1 MEALLALMKNKLLDS
16 NKWWFLF
23 LVMITILFS
32 SCSNSDR
39 QNKAGAV
46 NDEYKDTILRK
57 PPATFTDTI
66 IIDFPAAVFY
76 NPDSLQLEKIKAI
89 TDTMIFESTVHD
101 CFYQVRNSRKVLQ
114 QSWPKIK
121 IVEVKN
127 VRYILFKQ
135 AGGGLEYID
144 LNDKNDP
151 CGIFIFDG
159 NKKARLADMMNI
171 ETELGFYFT
180 E

>member
-1 MEALLALMKNKLLDS
+1 MKNKQIDNS
-16 NKWWFLF
+16 RRSFLF
-23 LVMITILFS
+23 LAMITIVLV
-32 SCSNSDR
+32 SCSNSVR
-39 QNKAGAV
+39 HNKAGTV
-46 NDEYKDTILRK
+46 NDEDKNTMLRK

-89 TDTMIFESTVHD
+89 TDIMIFESMVHD
-101 CFYQVRNSRKVLQ
+101 CYYQMRNCRIVLKQ
-114 QSWPKIK
+114 NYPHIK

-127 VRYILFKQ
+127 ARYLLFEKS
-135 AGGGLEYID
+135 GGEKEYID
-144 LNDKNDP
+144 LDTQNDP
-151 CGIFIFDG
+151 CGIFLFDG

-171 ETELGFYFT
+171 ETELGFYFS